1 MPEVEH
7 RAGADPSDRHR
18 HAAAALEIKPG
29 LRTVDSLIHFDG
41 WDWRRRQLA
50 DLGRAAE
57 AAERLDGLGRIS
69 LPPELDRD
77 GCHVAI
83 YHRYPV
89 GVHAKRELSRLDGA
103 TGQRAQNLP
112 ALALDLLLLTG

>member
-1 MPEVEH
+1 MSQHYHAEVEH

-18 HAAAALEIKPG
+18 HAAAALEVKPG

-57 AAERLDGLGRIS
+57 AAERRDGLNRIS
-69 LPPELDRD
+69 LPPELDRN
-77 GCHVAI
+77 GWHVAI
-83 YHRYPV
+83 YHRHPV
-89 GVHAKRELSRLDGA
+89 GVHADRELRLLDGV
-103 TGQRAQNLP
+103 TGQRSQNLP
-112 ALALDLLLLTG
+112 GLPLD